1 MHVKSWGSL
10 NPSPLESVSQV
21 VNAKEK
27 SLKETKSATPVNT
40 QMISKWSSLISDM
53 ETVLVDRVED

>member
-1 MHVKSWGSL
+1 MLKTKIGQKL
-10 NPSPLESVSQV
+10 SVLHQIVNQV
-21 VNAKEK
+21 IKAKEK
-27 SLKETKSATPVNT
+27 FLVEIKSATPVNT